1 MEDVISE
8 LDETLEN
15 TKKCQKEE
23 NLNYEKVIQNLRG
36 HMLNIY
42 TGNISPEMELI
53 LNAAVK
59 IQLRKQKFIQK

>member
-1 MEDVISE
+1 LEDVISE